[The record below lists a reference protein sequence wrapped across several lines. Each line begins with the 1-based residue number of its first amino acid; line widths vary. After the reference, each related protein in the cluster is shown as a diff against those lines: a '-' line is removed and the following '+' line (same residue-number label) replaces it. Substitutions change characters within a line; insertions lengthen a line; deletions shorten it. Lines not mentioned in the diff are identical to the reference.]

1 MIGIQPQIRWN
12 NLLSQQQYGYR
23 NNYFT
28 SLAITDRLVRKPSPK
43 SRYKIYILCGL
54 LRSNRSI
61 WLSES
66 LHIADKTWAL
76 RCKRKHV

>member
-28 SLAITDRLVRKPSPK
+28 SLAITDQLVRKPSPK
-43 SRYKIYILCGL
+43 SR
-54 LRSNRSI
+54 
-61 WLSES
+61 
-66 LHIADKTWAL
+66 
-76 RCKRKHV
+76 